1 MIQAQLTSL
10 PEQEVHEISTL
21 ATKIQDLLCSV
32 DTSNEVAS
40 NAVLAVTAAMC
51 LDMQRHTGM
60 SREAVVSLVA
70 TAIHNLMDS
79 IEFNTPSEKTH

>member
-10 PEQEVHEISTL
+10 PAAEVHEISTL

-32 DTSNEVAS
+32 DTSNVVAS
-40 NAVLAVTAAMC
+40 NAVLVVTAAMC

-79 IEFNTPSEKTH
+79 IEFNAPNEQTH

>member
-1 MIQAQLTSL
+1 MIQAQLTAL
-10 PEQEVHEISTL
+10 PEQEVQEISTL

-70 TAIHNLMDS
+70 TAIHSLMDS